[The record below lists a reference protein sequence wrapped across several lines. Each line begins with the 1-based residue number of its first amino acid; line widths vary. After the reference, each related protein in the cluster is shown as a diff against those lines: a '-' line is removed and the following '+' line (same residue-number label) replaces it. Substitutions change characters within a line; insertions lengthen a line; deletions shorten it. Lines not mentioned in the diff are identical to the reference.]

1 VAEICAPGP
10 LRCLMEIA
18 DPSRIV
24 FGSDYPFSRHR
35 NPAQDVRDTVAAFA
49 AFDGWDAA
57 TRRGIE
63 SGNALT
69 LFPRLAQALTR

>member
-1 VAEICAPGP
+1 
-10 LRCLMEIA
+10 MESA

-35 NPAQDVRDTVAAFA
+35 NPAQDVRDTVAGFR

-57 TRRGIE
+57 TRRAVE
-63 SGNALT
+63 RENALK
-69 LFPRLAQALTR
+69 LFPRLAAAIEKSAVK